1 MQKLYVN
8 EKEARAKVIT
18 AYLKGRRTFCFS
30 CGNAT
35 KELKRAG
42 ANLIAIDKTSQLQAK
57 EQIKPEQAEHYFQAF
72 NSTSGNI
79 PLFLLERIANSIYKQ
94 PLKQADNNKT
104 LPIYVPVGSGE
115 LLLVL
120 MFLFPSSRL
129 HPFSSSYAP
138 LRFGR
143 ADCFSPL
150 SLFLYAQFPNF
161 EDFGNASIEQIFQ
174 VVKDRPGYFIYT
186 EKR

>member
-8 EKEARAKVIT
+8 EKEARAKVIA

-35 KELKRAG
+35 RELKRAG
-42 ANLIAIDKTSQLQAK
+42 ANLIAIDKTSPLQAHQHI
-57 EQIKPEQAEHYFQAF
+57 EPEQAEHYFQAF
-72 NSTSGNI
+72 NATSGCLPI
-79 PLFLLERIANSIYKQ
+79 FLLERIAGELIEATKEAQKHPSE
-94 PLKQADNNKT
+94 
-104 LPIYVPVGSGE
+104 PIYVPVGSGE

-129 HPFSSSYAP
+129 CPFTSLYAP
-138 LRFGR
+138 LNFD
-143 ADCFSPL
+143 AKSHMTPL
-150 SLFLYAQFPNF
+150 AGFISQQFPIM
-161 EDFGNASIEQIFQ
+161 EDFGSMSIEQIFQ
-174 VVKDRPGYFIYT
+174 AVKDRPGYFIYT

>member
-72 NSTSGNI
+72 NSTSGCI
-79 PLFLLERIANSIYKQ
+79 PLFLLERIAGKLLGDLTKIK
-94 PLKQADNNKT
+94 DDD
-104 LPIYVPVGSGE
+104 PIYVPVGSGE

-138 LRFGR
+138 LGFG
-143 ADCFSPL
+143 FKKHITPL
-150 SLFLYAQFPNF
+150 TGIIFNQFPDL
-161 EDFGNASIEQIFQ
+161 EDFGDKTIEQIYQ
-174 VVKDRPGYFIYT
+174 AVKDRPGYFIYT